1 MGKRQVSK
9 EKATFPFKIPS
20 VDRVASST
28 AESSGASVAAV
39 AIADSTLG
47 VDGQQYCE
55 NGARFNEQGTC
66 DTCDSVHLADIL
78 GGGQPGT
85 IMFNELE
92 SNKN

>member
-1 MGKRQVSK
+1 M
-9 EKATFPFKIPS
+9 
-20 VDRVASST
+20 
-28 AESSGASVAAV
+28 AAV